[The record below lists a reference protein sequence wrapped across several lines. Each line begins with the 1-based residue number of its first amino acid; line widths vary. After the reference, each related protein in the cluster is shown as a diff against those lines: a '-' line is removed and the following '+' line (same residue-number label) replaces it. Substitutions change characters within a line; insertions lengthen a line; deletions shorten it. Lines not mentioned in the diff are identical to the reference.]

1 MQSLPEGP
9 FKDGKEGDD
18 AMKQLFLKAGLVAL
32 VAAGPSMLVAQQGS
46 GTPPSPPPA
55 ARPTFSPDG
64 TVHVPAFDLP
74 PSTLLSPEALA
85 AQKARAAMPIIDR
98 MAGAPVADLRAMTER
113 FLVPQVAKMRE
124 RYAVDIVEQ
133 QIGGVRT
140 RIITPRAGEA
150 DGSRVL
156 INLHGGGFMMCAE
169 GCAMVESIP
178 IAALGRY
185 KVVTVDYRQGP
196 ENVFPA
202 ASQDVAAVYQELLKS
217 YRPQNIGIYGCSAGG
232 SLTAQSVAWFDDK
245 HIPMPGA
252 VGIFGAG
259 GVRFGAGD
267 SAYVAGYIDASFPP
281 PGPDGFTAP
290 LAYFKGADMN
300 GRLVSPAAYPD
311 IAAKFPPTLIITG
324 TRAMDMSPA
333 IYTNNQLLK
342 AGVRSTLI
350 VGEGMGHCYIYQSG
364 LPEARDAY
372 DQIVRFFNANLGG
385 GGRAPLAPASAPA
398 AVRERPVRKDHCLE
412 RNNAMGNSKFA
423 FRTRKKGCVD

>member
-1 MQSLPEGP
+1 
-9 FKDGKEGDD
+9 
-18 AMKQLFLKAGLVAL
+18 MKHIIVRAGLFALAVAGTS
-32 VAAGPSMLVAQQGS
+32 ALVAQQL
-46 GTPPSPPPA
+46 PNAPSAVPA
-55 ARPTFSPDG
+55 KPVFSPDG

-74 PSTLLSPEALA
+74 PSDLLSPEALA
-85 AQKARAAMPIIDR
+85 AQKARAKMPIMDR
-98 MAGAPVADLRAMTER
+98 MAGASIADLRAMTER
-113 FLVPQVAKMRE
+113 GLAPRVAEMRA

-140 RIITPRAGEA
+140 RIITPTAGEA
-150 DGSRVL
+150 DTSRVL

-178 IAALGRY
+178 IAAVGRY

-202 ASQDVAAVYQELLKS
+202 ASQDVASVYQQLLKN
-217 YRPQNIGIYGCSAGG
+217 YRPENIGIYGCSAGG
-232 SLTAQSVAWFDDK
+232 SLTAQSVAWFADK
-245 HIPMPGA
+245 SIPMPGA

-267 SAYVAGYIDASFPP
+267 SAYVTGYIDASFPP
-281 PGPDGFTAP
+281 PGPDGSTIP
-290 LAYFKGADMN
+290 LPYFKGVGMN
-300 GRLVSPAAYPD
+300 DRLVSPAAHLD

-350 VGEGMGHCYIYQSG
+350 VGEGMGHCYIYQAS

-372 DQIVRFFNANLGG
+372 DQIVRFFNENLGRKG
-385 GGRAPLAPASAPA
+385 GSPLAPAPARQAPTRA
-398 AVRERPVRKDHCLE
+398 DACLE
-412 RNNAMGNSKFA
+412 RTQDMGNAKFA
-423 FRTRKKGCVD
+423 FRKRRKDCVE